1 MSVEDIIVVLWYFEL
16 NFKKLTLLKKIGK
29 EIVYIYLK
37 LLKNKAMISYYDFKN
52 LPNQAQC
59 SFVMNEG
66 RIMSERTVN
75 SVKYVLYE
83 VSYFTVEIICNTV
96 NNKTEVINVFQN
108 KGAYAV

>member
-1 MSVEDIIVVLWYFEL
+1 MNIIAVLGYFHL
-16 NFKKLTLLKKIGK
+16 NFKNLTLLKKIGK

-66 RIMSERTVN
+66 RVMSERTVN

-83 VSYFTVEIICNTV
+83 VSYFTVEVICNTV

-108 KGAYAV
+108 KGAYAI

>member
-1 MSVEDIIVVLWYFEL
+1 MNIIAVLGYFHL
-16 NFKKLTLLKKIGK
+16 NFKNLTLLKKIGK

-59 SFVMNEG
+59 SFVMSEG
-66 RIMSERTVN
+66 RVMSERTVN

-83 VSYFTVEIICNTV
+83 VSYFTVEVICNTV

-108 KGAYAV
+108 KGAYAI